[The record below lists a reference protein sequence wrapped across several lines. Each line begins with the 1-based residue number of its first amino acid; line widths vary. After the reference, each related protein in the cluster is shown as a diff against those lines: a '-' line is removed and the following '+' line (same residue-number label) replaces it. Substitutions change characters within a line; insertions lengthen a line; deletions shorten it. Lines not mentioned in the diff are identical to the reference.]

1 MSHQF
6 FSSPRGTSS
15 ALQEFRTHL
24 PVLSM
29 AGSDEI
35 DEIAIDSDSG
45 FPAWAE
51 RPDGAAFALAGSP
64 VAIRGAGA

>member
-1 MSHQF
+1 
-6 FSSPRGTSS
+6 
-15 ALQEFRTHL
+15 
-24 PVLSM
+24 M

-45 FPAWAE
+45 LPAWAE
-51 RPDGAAFALAGSP
+51 MPDGAAFALAGSP